1 MSASEELRRLDDALT
16 PGPWHQVLGQPFNP
30 DLLSRERYEGS
41 PEFGREED
49 AASVVALRNA
59 LPALIALVSAA
70 EKADYALNAKWPLYE
85 PVRKLGDA
93 LAALDR
99 VLEGEEP

>member
-1 MSASEELRRLDDALT
+1 MTFDINIDLVLTVDTFDESEAAIIAERICGYIERDDFEASQAALLKRLAAY
-16 PGPWHQVLGQPFNP
+16 
-30 DLLSRERYEGS
+30 ER
-41 PEFGREED
+41 
-49 AASVVALRNA
+49 VVE
-59 LPALIALVSAA
+59 AA